1 MREKIEWLLDVV
13 LTSTIIG
20 VIAGVILSILVK
32 PLLDLLIKMDFLQ
45 VELSYVQL
53 AIIFGIVGFVDTVP
67 KVIKFLKEA

>member
-1 MREKIEWLLDVV
+1 MREKIENFLDIVV
-13 LTSTIIG
+13 TSTIIG

-32 PLLDLLIKMDFLQ
+32 PLLDILIKMDFLQ
-45 VELSYVQL
+45 VELSYFQL

>member
-1 MREKIEWLLDVV
+1 MKEKIEWLLDVL
-13 LTSTIIG
+13 LTSSIIG
-20 VIAGVILSILVK
+20 VIAGIILSILVK

-45 VELSYVQL
+45 VEMSYVQL